1 MTETPLTVTLL
12 AAVLWRGLDELSLQ
26 HFRLQ
31 EYSGGYLFNGRV
43 LTIQDQQPAEIFYV
57 VMCDRNWQTQEAHVG
72 VMHGAE
78 STQVQIR
85 RKEAKHWFRDGER
98 VSGLDDVVDI
108 DLSISPATNTVAI
121 RRLAL
126 EIGESRAVDAAWVRF
141 PELTLERLD
150 QRYTRL
156 DARRYRYESGGGTF
170 TAELEVDDNGVVA
183 RYSGL
188 WERVAPP
195 MESEG

>member
-1 MTETPLTVTLL
+1 MGETPLPVRLL

-26 HFRLQ
+26 HVRLQ
-31 EYSGGYLFNGRV
+31 EYAGGFLLNGRI
-43 LTIQDQQPAEIFYV
+43 LSIQNQQPAETFYV
-57 VMCDRNWQTQEAHVG
+57 IMCDRNWQAQHVHVG
-72 VMHGAE
+72 MINGGGA
-78 STQVQIR
+78 TQLEIR
-85 RKEAKHWFRDGER
+85 RDEANQWFRDGER
-98 VSGLDDVVDI
+98 VSGLDGVVDI
-108 DLSISPATNTVAI
+108 DLGISPATNTLAI

-126 EIGESRAVDAAWVRF
+126 EKGESRAVDAAWVHF

-156 DARRYRYESGGGTF
+156 DERRYRYESGGGTF

-195 MESEG
+195 MESDK